1 MTVGRRNLTWRDH
14 GDGLACRYRGRVMVT
29 IEPDDRLPGMWRI
42 RDHDGRLGNMTN
54 ITGAK
59 DAAATIAL
67 HAPSFPTE
75 THLFACWLPNP
86 NSRCEDS

>member
-42 RDHDGRLGNMTN
+42 RDTM
-54 ITGAK
+54 GAW
-59 DAAATIAL
+59 AT
-67 HAPSFPTE
+67 
-75 THLFACWLPNP
+75 
-86 NSRCEDS
+86 